1 MRLKL
6 VCMALMV
13 SGIASVSEGY
23 TKADPELPI
32 TSTLH
37 ADQDVAKGAVISPSD
52 LTVHWIERGKKPIGS
67 FDTVFQAVGLKTK
80 FGLVKGQ
87 IVSNSDVVFQ
97 ENTTLVVLRLDNT
110 VVQKLQKVS
119 RQKKISQSQLCEV
132 ALTQY
137 LSKKK

>member
-6 VCMALMV
+6 VCAALMV

-23 TKADPELPI
+23 SKADLELPI

-37 ADQDVAKGAVISPSD
+37 ADRDVAKGVVISASD
-52 LTVHWIERGKKPIGS
+52 LRVHWIERDKKPIGS
-67 FDTVFQAVGLKTK
+67 FDTLFQAVGLKTK
-80 FGLVKGQ
+80 YGLVKGQ
-87 IVSNSDVVFQ
+87 IVSNNDVVFQ
-97 ENTTLVVLRLDNT
+97 ENTTLVVLRLDNK

-119 RQKKISQSQLCEV
+119 QQKKVSQSQLCER

>member
-6 VCMALMV
+6 VCAALIV

-23 TKADPELPI
+23 TKADPVLPI
-32 TSTLH
+32 TSVLF
-37 ADQDVAKGAVISPSD
+37 AERDVAKGAVISASD
-52 LTVHWIERGKKPIGS
+52 LRVHWIERGKKPIGS
-67 FDTVFQAVGLKTK
+67 FDTIFQAVGLKTK
-80 FGLVKGQ
+80 FGLVEGQ

-97 ENTTLVVLRLDNT
+97 ENTTLVAVRLNNT
-110 VVQKLQKVS
+110 VAQKLQKVS
-119 RQKKISQSQLCEV
+119 LQKKISQSQLCES